1 MEFSIKTVSDGTKE
15 LYVDEKLIASGT
27 QEEVL
32 LIMNL
37 IIERESMKEVAE
49 DEERKRKA
57 VRVMTRYIDADKII
71 EHLNDEI
78 EGCKDCDECFRPVT
92 YGTRLGL
99 EYSKSLVETAETADV
114 VRIVRC
120 KDCIHRDPED
130 KKCDCSFQARGGMF
144 PMDDNDFCSYGEKV
158 KI

>member
-49 DEERKRKA
+49 D
-57 VRVMTRYIDADKII
+57 
-71 EHLNDEI
+71 
-78 EGCKDCDECFRPVT
+78 
-92 YGTRLGL
+92 
-99 EYSKSLVETAETADV
+99 V
-114 VRIVRC
+114 VQVVRC

-130 KKCDCSFQARGGMF
+130 KKCDCSFQAKGGIF